1 MKTLRISFLFL
12 SLLLINGFFSK
23 IQASITQ
30 NIQDSTTIYY
40 QSIREIKDVSIT
52 ARAFDFFEK
61 ASKTALINNDYA
73 SAAYNLELISYGQF
87 KLGLYYESE
96 ATTIK
101 ALNLLSRLDDIS
113 ATEPKK
119 RLNNQLGM
127 LYRKIKDYDNAM
139 FFYKKALELDNTL
152 IDKIAII
159 TNMANLEADQNH
171 FQNAIDQLT
180 PYYSKVLT
188 VEDSNI
194 KANYFD
200 NLGYYQLM
208 IGDTNGL
215 QNIEMALGMRE
226 KSKDLI
232 GLFSSYRHL
241 ALYYISVD
249 DKLNAQ
255 TYVSKVKNLS
265 DAINSSVYKLEA
277 IKLALEQEDSREF
290 KDYIDIS
297 SSIESDRLAKE
308 NNYAAIKYNI
318 NETEKKF
325 KESQIEVEK
334 QKRLS
339 LLYFFTGLTLL
350 LLLVFLYFFLKT
362 KHKRDRLFQV
372 YKTEKRISKKIHDEV
387 ANDVYQVMSK
397 LQSDV
402 RHEED
407 FLDDLEHIY
416 NKTRDISKENESINL
431 DEDFGMV
438 LTNLFQDYNNDK
450 VQVLTKNLKTINW
463 TSTSNLKKMALY
475 RVLQELM
482 TNMKKHSMASF
493 VVISFEKIQGGLMV
507 TYSDNGIGCDFKKQN
522 GLRNTENRIQD
533 VNGTI
538 TFESEPENGFKAK
551 ITL

>member
-1 MKTLRISFLFL
+1 MKTLRISLPFLC
-12 SLLLINGFFSK
+12 LLLMNGLLNRL
-23 IQASITQ
+23 AALTAQ
-30 NIQDSTTIYY
+30 NIQDSTSTYY
-40 QSIREIKDVSIT
+40 QSIIEIKDVAKT
-52 ARAFDFFEK
+52 ARAFDFFER
-61 ASKTALINNDYA
+61 ASKKALENNDYIN
-73 SAAYNLELISYGQF
+73 AAYNLELISLGQF
-87 KLGLYYESE
+87 KMGLYYESE
-96 ATTIK
+96 ATTIE
-101 ALNLLSRLDDIS
+101 ALNLLNQLDN
-113 ATEPKK
+113 ANVKEPKK

-127 LYRKIKDYDNAM
+127 LYRKIKDYNNAM
-139 FFYKKALELDNTL
+139 FFYKKALELDTSL

-159 TNMANLEADQNH
+159 TNIANLEADQDH
-171 FQNAIDQLT
+171 FQNAVNQLL
-180 PYYSKVLT
+180 PFYSQAMT
-188 VEDSNI
+188 VKDSNI

-200 NLGYYQLM
+200 NLGYYQTM
-208 IGDTNGL
+208 IGDPNGL
-215 QNIEMALGMRE
+215 LNMKMALKIRE
-226 KSKDLI
+226 RLKDLI

-241 ALYYISVD
+241 ALYYDSLGN
-249 DKLNAQ
+249 K
-255 TYVSKVKNLS
+255 SKVQDYVGRVKYIA
-265 DAINSSVYKLEA
+265 DTINSPLYKLEA
-277 IKLALEQEDSREF
+277 MKLGLEQYDNLEF
-290 KDYIDIS
+290 KEYIDLS
-297 SSIESDRLAKE
+297 NAIESQRITRE

-325 KESQIEVEK
+325 KESQLEIEE

-339 LLYFFTGLTLL
+339 LMYFFSGLTLL
-350 LLLVFLYFFLKT
+350 LLLVFLYFYLKT
-362 KHKRDRLFQV
+362 KHKKDRLLQV
-372 YKTEKRISKKIHDEV
+372 YNTEKRISKKIHDEV

-402 RHEED
+402 NNEED

-438 LTNLFQDYNNDK
+438 LENLFQDYNNDR

-463 TSTSNLKKMALY
+463 SSTSNLKKTALY

-482 TNMKKHSMASF
+482 TNMKKHSKASF

-507 TYSDNGIGCDFKKQN
+507 TYTDNGIGCDFKKQS
-522 GLRNTENRIQD
+522 GLKNTENRIQD